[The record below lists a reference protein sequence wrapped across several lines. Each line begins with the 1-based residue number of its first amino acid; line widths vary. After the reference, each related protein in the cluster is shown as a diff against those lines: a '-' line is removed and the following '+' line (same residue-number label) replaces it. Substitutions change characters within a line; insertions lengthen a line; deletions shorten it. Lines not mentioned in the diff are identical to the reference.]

1 MAFLMASV
9 LSEHS
14 KEARGWGVTPP
25 LPPYPP
31 PPPSGTPFAST
42 AALKPRFHSA
52 IFTEEEQ
59 EEEWEVVL
67 VMAVVMIRSTVAVV
81 VVAAVVEARIILVR
95 TVKIIASIKRSC
107 PVLIWKLGIV
117 RVRGD

>member
-1 MAFLMASV
+1 MAYPTASV

-59 EEEWEVVL
+59 EEEWEVVV